1 MKLIK
6 DIIYLLNR
14 EVPIEILKSR
24 GMKVGKNFSKQQGC
38 FLDPTHCF
46 LIEIGNNVTFSIRVT
61 LLAHDASCKDLVHY
75 TKIGKIII
83 EDNVFI
89 GANVTVLPNVTI
101 GKNSIIGAG
110 SIVTHD
116 IPSNSV
122 AVGNPAKVIS
132 SIEEYKRKLE
142 KQLENSKAFSEE
154 YTMRKNVDNN
164 KKNELK
170 KSTDKYGI
178 CFIK

>member
-6 DIIYLLNR
+6 NIISLLNR
-14 EVPIEILKSR
+14 EIPIGILIKR
-24 GMKVGKNFSKQQGC
+24 GMKIGKNFSKQQGC
-38 FLDPTHCF
+38 FIDPSHCF
-46 LIEIGNNVTFSIRVT
+46 LIEIGDNVTFSIRVT

-75 TKIGKIII
+75 AKIGKIRI

-110 SIVTHD
+110 SIVTKD
-116 IPSNSV
+116 IPKNSV

-132 SIEEYKRKLE
+132 STEEYKLKLE
-142 KQLENSKAFSEE
+142 KQLQTSKTFSED
-154 YTMRKNVDNN
+154 YTMRKKVDNL
-164 KKNELK
+164 KKEELK
-170 KSTDKYGI
+170 KNVEKYGI